1 MCPGNLG
8 WYYNLEKMKNHHY
21 PETKTRRYD
30 LLSLFLFENQIEQ
43 RHDSQSYFAAAVHGP
58 SNPFWAGLW
67 CQCNWHAWLKSPFK
81 RGCNMLLGYFRVK
94 AQPRFL
100 SEGRRCSVGLVFYIG
115 GSSFLI
121 FLEWQKA
128 TAVVWQI
135 LLSHFGKLSWSNC
148 EDTFLSLC
156 LLHKAKSG
164 FSAAV
169 GRWSSSPKPQVLR
182 PQASPRIRNIVY
194 RYGWFWLCEFPWDLG
209 PIWL

>member
-1 MCPGNLG
+1 MILNLILQ
-8 WYYNLEKMKNHHY
+8 YM
-21 PETKTRRYD
+21 D
-30 LLSLFLFENQIEQ
+30 LPPFL
-43 RHDSQSYFAAAVHGP
+43 
-58 SNPFWAGLW
+58 GLW

-182 PQASPRIRNIVY
+182 PPKDKGLPNIVY